1 MITQLDLY
9 ILNNDNSVAPFPSEA
24 EQIVLYD
31 FTFEAQRMGSAPEI
45 TATIQANGSLENSLT
60 TKVFCEY
67 NGERYFLKN
76 LPSSSKENTDPRY
89 TFDLTF
95 VSERTILDDVY
106 IKDAVQSDSDIDRHQ
121 SDNTNIVFTGTIEES
136 VRRLNAFLAYAGIDY
151 SVVLDEGITTESK
164 LVSIQDKFF
173 TEALQEISGIYNIP
187 YYYVGKVVHFGW
199 SQATIPTIKYGD
211 GLLSIDKSTNTERIV
226 NRATATGS
234 SENIPYYY
242 PNPTP
247 RGEIKVTHGGSMD
260 LVVDNYYKASKIPE
274 GTTLA
279 YRDAWGKVDL
289 FAYYPYY
296 MGSIDVFSPPVE
308 YDKKEKNGVIYDGNA
323 RSFFFAGIRT
333 GANYNLP
340 IDVDIEAVFKATMD
354 NPFNSNV
361 EIRGLQLY
369 EDNNGVLKAIDSQI
383 DYSYDLDLGEWG
395 KSNTLKLTLK
405 ISLKEIPSDSVRF
418 LSVELKNNQGLSNH
432 IPVKFSFN
440 NYQYGHDAG
449 WYIKSSNEHYEG
461 PVDLADYGI
470 RIVNDAK
477 DGEIGVEVI
486 NKIPFAT
493 TLMPPVYRESNGA
506 QRFYN
511 AINGEYEGV
520 IFENE
525 YSKEKP
531 KEAITTFED
540 IKPTIVGVTNAN
552 GERIDIFVEFAYD
565 LNDSDETEQTDES
578 SESFIHPY
586 FYAKLRKIDGANG
599 FNLFAQAIESGEMT
613 IEMTSG
619 HCGACKFVIAVD
631 ENTQRNLVMVDDNGD
646 LVYDEVTGNVKMADD
661 AIGLDRQNDTQNY
674 EVWIALKKDIN
685 TFGTVMPMAN
695 STIKPS
701 IDDTF
706 VITNILLPQA
716 YFTAAEKN
724 LEDEIISFLLKNNT
738 FQFRYSVNFSRIFLK
753 KREDV
758 SSQLSE
764 NVLIPIEYN
773 GKESLLYVSSYT
785 YRKQKADVLPEV
797 SVSLTDN
804 LISTPSV
811 FQQTINSVQTN
822 TGKAVSNVEH
832 KTNKF
837 VKKEIAETRKMVAE
851 TTGEFVSISGEET
864 IKGWKNF
871 VGGLSVNGQ
880 NIIYDKEK
888 KVWQLVGD
896 LLVTGAV
903 TMFGNIGGFTPSTIM
918 DAVLYDDITIKRNSA
933 GQLYVAS
940 GAGVDKELVKAIIAD
955 ALKNYVLTDTFNTEL
970 AKKWTRNDTQITNWD
985 SAFDWGD
992 HSKAGYAKATDVA
1005 TQLNKY
1011 ILKDTVEQ
1019 ISARHNF
1026 TDGLQIAGINI
1037 YKSQDKTIYL
1047 DANLVVSGAFAMFG
1061 KNSTTFETI
1070 WKDIPFDDTMEWNG
1084 STWRVVGGANNI
1096 DVTTVNGL
1104 IYEYLNRT
1112 GEEYAKQSWVTQ
1124 QGYAKQSSLDVVD
1137 NRLAAVE
1144 VFFATEDNDTLVN
1157 KWAEIVAFLN
1167 ATEGDTLDSIL
1178 STKANK
1184 ATTIAGY
1191 GITDA
1196 YTKAEIN
1203 NTVSSLNSSIAT
1215 KWTQDNT
1222 KIANWDSAYGWG
1234 NHANAGYAAKTYV
1247 DGELAKYVKLST
1259 AQDISAQHN
1268 FVNGLKVGGLG
1279 ITKSQDDVIYVDAN
1293 LVVRGA
1299 VTMFGSG
1306 ATVAPSI
1313 WASIP
1318 FDETMEWNG
1327 SEWSVIG
1334 GGSGSVNEATVN
1346 NLIYEYLSKNS
1357 YAKISDISSALTGYA
1372 TQSWVEG
1379 KKYLTGITSSMVTT
1393 ALGYTPY
1400 NSANFT
1406 KANIK
1411 STLGISDW
1419 ALASAKPTYTASEV
1433 GALGVNATA
1442 VDSSK
1447 LGGYASTTYM
1457 RASGQYFDSLND
1469 LTTLGIYRMGGTI
1482 TDGPTGAGSYGN
1494 LMVVRSNGW
1503 DTLAQ
1508 LYFNINNNRVFVR
1521 SGSNTSYLTRDW
1533 SAFAFTSD
1541 IPTKLSQ
1548 LTDDVVAGK
1557 YLPLSGGTV
1566 NGDLKVSGVATL
1578 GSLVRL
1584 IETDGSTLYKVIQ
1597 RNSGGNILLGSD
1609 YTRDLYIDFDK
1620 VRVRSNG
1627 TIFSRE
1633 VTAPTFIGNLTGNA
1647 DSATKLQTPRTIW
1660 GRSFDGTEGVYGTLY
1675 GVDYIRNINSN
1686 IIICEDATDGDV
1698 YVGSNSFAKARVLI
1712 NANGRLELTA
1722 SGNVAIGG
1730 GTADA
1735 KLHVHGNGLFYNT
1748 LNDITWV
1755 SDTGQLII
1763 GSTQTDYHLGFG
1775 VASNGLS
1782 AIQSAHRGVGA
1793 IPLLLNPKGGDVV
1806 IGGATVDEKLSV
1818 NGNVSITGGSNPYII
1833 IKDDS
1838 DRRWYLQYYNNSIS
1852 LGLGYNVGIVVD
1864 VNGNLLVTG
1873 AITMFSQL
1881 SMKNVID
1888 YDGLSLAQLAQIK
1901 PARFTWVDGRDN
1913 RIHVGGI
1920 ADYIQPILPEVV
1932 YETVNKELTI
1942 DYGSAAFYIGTS
1954 LIKPVV
1960 ELWEAKDKQQEEIDS
1975 LKKRVEYLENK
1986 DRPLIAS

>member
-1247 DGELAKYVKLST
+1247 DTALTKYVLKAT
-1259 AQDISAQHN
+1259 AQSIEAQHN
-1268 FVNGLKVGGLG
+1268 FVNGLQIGGLP
-1279 ITKSQDDVIYVDAN
+1279 ITKSASANNTIYLDAN
-1293 LVVRGA
+1293 LVVSGA
-1299 VTMFGSG
+1299 VTMFGTGS
-1306 ATVAPSI
+1306 TTFPTI
-1313 WASIP
+1313 WANIP
-1318 FDETMEWNG
+1318 FDSTMQWDG
-1327 SEWSVIG
+1327 SKWSVVG
-1334 GGSGSVNEATVN
+1334 GGTGPVDDATVRVIVNEVLGEKGYATEKWVTDKDYATV
-1346 NLIYEYLSKNS
+1346 SVVS
-1357 YAKISDISSALTGYA
+1357 STISSALNPYA
-1372 TQSWVEG
+1372 LKTD
-1379 KKYLTGITSSMVTT
+1379 I
-1393 ALGYTPY
+1393 
-1400 NSANFT
+1400 
-1406 KANIK
+1406 
-1411 STLGISDW
+1411 
-1419 ALASAKPTYTASEV
+1419 PTYTLQASSTI
-1433 GALGVNATA
+1433 GKFYLQRNG
-1442 VDSSK
+1442 VDSANVTIKLPTSLPASDVYAWAK
-1447 LGGYASTTYM
+1447 AEFPTYLTSYGIIVADEWAEPHGLSLGGFVSDDNGFGYPY
-1457 RASGQYFDSLND
+1457 G
-1469 LTTLGIYRMGGTI
+1469 TTLNITFNMWHHRLAFR
-1482 TDGPTGAGSYGN
+1482 TDGLIDHWMGINTNELHKIGQ
-1494 LMVVRSNGW
+1494 
-1503 DTLAQ
+1503 LAH
-1508 LYFNINNNRVFVR
+1508 
-1521 SGSNTSYLTRDW
+1521 
-1533 SAFAFTSD
+1533 TSD
-1541 IPTKLSQ
+1541 N
-1548 LTDDVVAGK
+1548 VA
-1557 YLPLSGGTV
+1557 
-1566 NGDLKVSGVATL
+1566 
-1578 GSLVRL
+1578 
-1584 IETDGSTLYKVIQ
+1584 
-1597 RNSGGNILLGSD
+1597 
-1609 YTRDLYIDFDK
+1609 
-1620 VRVRSNG
+1620 
-1627 TIFSRE
+1627 
-1633 VTAPTFIGNLTGNA
+1633 
-1647 DSATKLQTPRTIW
+1647 SATKLQTPRTIW

>member
-76 LPSSSKENTDPRY
+76 LPSSAKENTDPRY
-89 TFDLTF
+89 SFDLTF
-95 VSERTILDDVY
+95 VSERTILDNVY
-106 IKDAVQSDSDIDRHQ
+106 MIDAVQGDNNIDRYQ
-121 SDNTNIVFTGTIEES
+121 SNSTNIVFMGTIEEC
-136 VRRLNAFLAYAGIDY
+136 VARLNAAMTYAGVGY

-164 LVSIQDKFF
+164 LVSFQDKFF
-173 TEALQEISGIYNIP
+173 TEALQEIVNIHNIP
-187 YYYVGKVVHFGW
+187 YYYVGKVIHFGW

-247 RGEIKVTHGGSMD
+247 RGEIRVTHGGSID

-323 RSFFFAGIRT
+323 RSFFFAGIKT

-405 ISLKEIPSDSVRF
+405 ISLKDIPSDSIRF

-432 IPVKFSFN
+432 IPVRFSFN

-477 DGEIGVEVI
+477 DDEIGVEVI

-525 YSKEKP
+525 YSKENP

-540 IKPTIVGVTNAN
+540 IKPTIVGVTNAK

-586 FYAKLRKIDGANG
+586 FYAKLRQIDGANG
-599 FNLFAQAIESGEMT
+599 FNIFAQAIESGEMT

-716 YFTAAEKN
+716 YFTAAEKK

-797 SVSLTDN
+797 SISLTDK

-822 TGKAVSNVEH
+822 TGKAVSKVEY
-832 KTNKF
+832 KTNHL
-837 VKKEIAETRKMVAE
+837 VKEGMAEARSMVGETREMVGE
-851 TTGEFVSISGEET
+851 TREMVEETREMVEETLGGYVSIYGEET
-864 IKGWKNF
+864 IWGKKNF
-871 VGGLSVNGQ
+871 VGGVEINGQ
-880 NIIYDKEK
+880 ELVYDAEK
-888 KVWQLVGD
+888 NVWQLMGD
-896 LLVTGAV
+896 LIVTGAV
-903 TMFGNIGGFTPSTIM
+903 TMFGSLSGFTPSTVM
-918 DAVLYDDITIKRNSA
+918 DAVLVDGTTIVKTRNSQGQWQLTATGGGGSGGTGGGLTAAEVNVLIEAALVPYALKTAIPTDNNQLSNSA
-933 GQLYVAS
+933 GYITAS
-940 GAGVDKELVKAIIAD
+940 
-955 ALKNYVLTDTFNTEL
+955 ALT
-970 AKKWTRNDTQITNWD
+970 
-985 SAFDWGD
+985 
-992 HSKAGYAKATDVA
+992 GYAS
-1005 TQLNKY
+1005 
-1011 ILKDTVEQ
+1011 EQ
-1019 ISARHNF
+1019 W
-1026 TDGLQIAGINI
+1026 
-1037 YKSQDKTIYL
+1037 
-1047 DANLVVSGAFAMFG
+1047 VS
-1061 KNSTTFETI
+1061 N
-1070 WKDIPFDDTMEWNG
+1070 
-1084 STWRVVGGANNI
+1084 
-1096 DVTTVNGL
+1096 
-1104 IYEYLNRT
+1104 
-1112 GEEYAKQSWVTQ
+1112 
-1124 QGYAKQSSLDVVD
+1124 QGYAKQSSLDGVD
-1137 NRLAAVE
+1137 NRLKSVE
-1144 VFFATEDNDTLVN
+1144 TFFATSDTDNLVN

-1167 ATEGDTLDSIL
+1167 ATEGDTLDNIL
-1178 STKANK
+1178 KTKANQS
-1184 ATTIAGY
+1184 ALDDAVASLTT
-1191 GITDA
+1191 
-1196 YTKAEIN
+1196 EIGK
-1203 NTVSSLNSSIAT
+1203 
-1215 KWTQDNT
+1215 KWTQNDA
-1222 KIANWDSAYGWG
+1222 KIANWDAAYGWG

-1247 DGELAKYVKLST
+1247 DGELAKYVKLAV
-1259 AQDISAQHN
+1259 AQSIEAQHN
-1268 FVNGLKVGGLG
+1268 FVNGLKIGGLG

-1306 ATVAPSI
+1306 ATIAPSI

-1318 FDETMEWNG
+1318 FDDTMEWNG
-1327 SEWSVIG
+1327 SEWTVVG

-1346 NLIYEYLSKNS
+1346 NLIYEYLTQNS

-1372 TQSWVEG
+1372 TQSWVG
-1379 KKYLTGITSSMVTT
+1379 NNYLSLSGGSLLGGVTITAGNLIVSQGDTVVGNLYPTSDASVD
-1393 ALGYTPY
+1393 LGQGVRRW
-1400 NSANFT
+1400 
-1406 KANIK
+1406 KNI
-1411 STLGISDW
+1411 
-1419 ALASAKPTYTASEV
+1419 Y
-1433 GALGVNATA
+1433 
-1442 VDSSK
+1442 
-1447 LGGYASTTYM
+1447 LGGYLSWGNSVDMTDIGDWNALKGNYGLRIISSITADSGAPYTYATALHVKG
-1457 RASGQYFDSLND
+1457 RYGFELAVQGGDIDSFA
-1469 LTTLGIYRMGGTI
+1469 IRSI
-1482 TDGPTGAGSYGN
+1482 THN
-1494 LMVVRSNGW
+1494 
-1503 DTLAQ
+1503 
-1508 LYFNINNNRVFVR
+1508 
-1521 SGSNTSYLTRDW
+1521 RDW
-1533 SAFAFTSD
+1533 KE
-1541 IPTKLSQ
+1541 ILH
-1548 LTDDVVAGK
+1548 
-1557 YLPLSGGTV
+1557 SGNIG
-1566 NGDLKVSGVATL
+1566 
-1578 GSLVRL
+1578 
-1584 IETDGSTLYKVIQ
+1584 LYKA
-1597 RNSGGNILLGSD
+1597 G
-1609 YTRDLYIDFDK
+1609 
-1620 VRVRSNG
+1620 
-1627 TIFSRE
+1627 
-1633 VTAPTFIGNLTGNA
+1633 
-1647 DSATKLQTPRTIW
+1647 SATKLQTARKIW
-1660 GRSFDGTEGVYGTLY
+1660 GQSFDGTGDITGLLTD
-1675 GVDYIRNINSN
+1675 VDGIRGSMTDGGYIGGRNKGLG
-1686 IIICEDATDGDV
+1686 ATDG
-1698 YVGSNSFAKARVLI
+1698 GSMIYNYSASPITFHINGSERMRITNGGNVAIGSTSADELLHVHGTAKASLFKSV
-1712 NANGRLELTA
+1712 NGYTFPSSAATYCGLVPNSVITSGGNSSDFWLYNTTDIKYQA
-1722 SGNVAIGG
+1722 SNHLFVGGNVAIGG
-1730 GTADA
+1730 TTADA
-1735 KLHVHGNGLFYNT
+1735 KLHIHGDARVDGNINLYGGLVMGGAYTAIISNNV
-1748 LNDITWV
+1748 LYVGSIYH
-1755 SDTGQLII
+1755 DTVWGGTTHRFIANN
-1763 GSTQTDYHLGFG
+1763 GSTVMSIDT
-1775 VASNGLS
+1775 
-1782 AIQSAHRGVGA
+1782 
-1793 IPLLLNPKGGDVV
+1793 
-1806 IGGATVDEKLSV
+1806 
-1818 NGNVSITGGSNPYII
+1818 NGNTTI
-1833 IKDDS
+1833 
-1838 DRRWYLQYYNNSIS
+1838 
-1852 LGLGYNVGIVVD
+1852 
-1864 VNGNLLVTG
+1864 NGDLLTTG

-1888 YDGLSLAQLAQIK
+1888 YDGLSLAQLSQIR
-1901 PARFTWVDGRDN
+1901 PARFTWKDSRDTL
-1913 RIHVGGI
+1913 IHAGGI
-1920 ADYIQPILPEVV
+1920 ADDVMQVLPEVV
-1932 YETVNKELTI
+1932 HRTSDDKLTM
-1942 DYGSAAFYIGTS
+1942 DYGSAAFYIGAS
-1954 LIKPVV
+1954 LIKPVIDH
-1960 ELWEAKDKQQEEIDS
+1960 ERRISDLERENKQLKQQ
-1975 LKKRVEYLENK
+1975 LEQ
-1986 DRPLIAS
+1986 LSAA